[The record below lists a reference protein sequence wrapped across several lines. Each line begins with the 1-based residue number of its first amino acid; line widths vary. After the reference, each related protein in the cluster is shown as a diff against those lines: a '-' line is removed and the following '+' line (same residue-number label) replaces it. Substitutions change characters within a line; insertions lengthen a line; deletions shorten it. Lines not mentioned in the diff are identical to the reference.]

1 MTTPFTPSSV
11 SPSLRRRAT
20 ATAIEQPKLLGNWQL
35 NQLVGQGSFTQVY
48 SARPLGCPPTWPAD
62 YVIKLL
68 KPEYQSD
75 DLAKRML
82 EREAEVGRQTSHP
95 HLVPILETHLDTE
108 IPHLVM
114 PRLQGASLQQAIER
128 VGRLVVP
135 QALWLTRQI
144 AQALQHLHVL
154 GWVHGDVKPANIIVS
169 KHGHATLIDLGST
182 MRFDE
187 SLFVDNRPFVGS
199 MAYVAPELLTST
211 NQTQPACDIYSL
223 GVTLYQMLAG
233 RLPFIEHDAARLVEA
248 HLRKVP
254 PQLQA
259 QFRDIP
265 DEVAEFVQRMLAK
278 SSLRRPLSGDPLI
291 DALTE
296 LEIETLQARFPEDN
310 AA

>member
-11 SPSLRRRAT
+11 SPSLRRRAA
-20 ATAIEQPKLLGNWQL
+20 ATSIEQPKFLGNWQL
-35 NQLVGQGSFTQVY
+35 NQLIGQGSYTQVY

-68 KPEYQSD
+68 KPEYQRD

-95 HLVPILETHLDTE
+95 HLVPILETHLDAE
-108 IPHLVM
+108 IPHLVI

-144 AQALQHLHVL
+144 AQALQHLHL
-154 GWVHGDVKPANIIVS
+154 QGWVHGDVKPANIIVS
-169 KHGHATLIDLGST
+169 KHGHATLIDLGSS

-187 SLFVDNRPFVGS
+187 SLFAESRPFVGS

-211 NQTQPACDIYSL
+211 NQTHPACDIYSL
-223 GVTLYQMLAG
+223 GITLYQMLAG
-233 RLPFIEHDAARLVEA
+233 HLPFIEQDAARLVEA
-248 HLRKVP
+248 HLRKSP
-254 PQLQA
+254 PALQS

-278 SSLRRPLSGDPLI
+278 SSFRRPESGDPLI
-291 DALTE
+291 DALSE